1 MAFGYVAAF
10 MTYLAAQNFVVSAR
24 LILIVLAALLVQ
36 LLAAAGVFIGPVADT
51 IAYVETANSCQFS
64 LSLCGDRIHTYVLG
78 SMSTVLGPLWPV
90 LFGWLAFKLHKQCF
104 DMAGMFRKNI
114 FFVIALT
121 YTAYQTASG
130 MGEWTYCILAI
141 YIAFISMNPPSFLR
155 SPAKSVRSSVLA
167 VAAFFTL
174 VLAHPG
180 NLFVASIFLR
190 NLKLVLIAFLSAALL
205 FFVYWDLFA
214 ASVSKAYIFSG
225 PDAAL
230 SAVESKLRIATE
242 RGDTSY
248 AGWLFYVGFPYH
260 PTGVALSILQFTF
273 PFFAP
278 NTGAISLAIGAIS
291 ALFSVLCVFLCWK
304 LRLAPLF
311 VAISAILICHIVFG
325 ISSYTPGVGLRHK
338 VPLFVYLLAVRYYAQ
353 RPMPDRKTSR
363 ILHPNH
369 LGKFGT

>member
-1 MAFGYVAAF
+1 MSALVA
-10 MTYLAAQNFVVSAR
+10 YLVAQNYVVSAR
-24 LILIVLAALLVQ
+24 LLLIVLAALMVQ
-36 LLAAAGVFIGPVADT
+36 LLAAAGIFIGPVADT
-51 IAYVETANSCQFS
+51 IAYVDTVNSCQFNI
-64 LSLCGDRIHTYVLG
+64 LLCGDRVHTYILG
-78 SMSTVLGPLWPV
+78 FMSTFLGPLWPV
-90 LFGWLAFKLHKQCF
+90 LLGWFAFKLHKKCF
-104 DMAGMFRKNI
+104 DMAGAFRTNI
-114 FFVIALT
+114 FFMIALT

-141 YIAFISMNPPSFLR
+141 YIAFISMKPPSFLQ
-155 SPAKSVRSSVLA
+155 SPAKSVRSSLLA
-167 VAAFFTL
+167 VVAFFTL

-180 NLFVASIFLR
+180 NLFVASVFLR
-190 NLKLVLIAFLSAALL
+190 NLKLILIALLSAALL

-248 AGWLFYVGFPYH
+248 AGWLLVSGFPYEAN
-260 PTGVALSILQFTF
+260 GVALAVLQFTF

-278 NTGAISLAIGAIS
+278 DAGAISLAIGAIS

-304 LRLAPLF
+304 LRLAPFF
-311 VAISAILICHIVFG
+311 VAISAILICHVVFG

-338 VPLFVYLLAVRYYAQ
+338 VPLFVFLLAVHYYTE
-353 RPMPDRKTSR
+353 RPVSDRKPSR
-363 ILHPNH
+363 NFHPIPI
-369 LGKFGT
+369 